1 MTNLEEK
8 THSENAREEEE
19 KEKKEKKIFPYKS
32 ILPCSQKPE
41 DREDVHNHDE
51 PTTLVVQPVLVAP
64 RHAVV
69 AGTTRTVGMD
79 SPDFR
84 VQQLHNRMVLLAG
97 KVLFQ

>member
-1 MTNLEEK
+1 MTNLEED
-8 THSENAREEEE
+8 THSENAGEEAEE
-19 KEKKEKKIFPYKS
+19 GDEDLPTQQYSAVLTKKT
-32 ILPCSQKPE
+32 E